1 MKNIEYILK
10 NLLLSLLLVFKG
22 KPNGPVKE
30 SFDENSKILF
40 IRLNRIGDAL
50 ISTPI
55 IHEIKKSLKSKIYL
69 LADRNN
75 IAAFTNNQ
83 DIDKLVLFNKGIKGF
98 FEVLKFIK
106 TEKID
111 TVVDLHDDVSTTVSF
126 LVALCAAQNKFGL
139 AKGNENI
146 YTRTIPRLDSKTNHV
161 VDRVMRISTLLNVHP
176 NKSGVKLYYYLDK
189 ASTEHADKFI
199 SERFKQHKLL
209 VGINISAGSD
219 ARFWGVDNF
228 KSLLNYL
235 STFDV
240 NILLLSS
247 PKDSEIAAE
256 IADSKYNYFYSN
268 EFSRFAA
275 VISRLDLLFTPDT
288 AAIHLASAFGVP
300 TFGVFV
306 KYNTD
311 DVIWSPYKT
320 KFDCVVTNNHN
331 LSTISIQQVIESLK
345 PFLES
350 ILLEHNAVK

>member
-1 MKNIEYILK
+1 MKKIEYILK
-10 NLLLSLLLVFKG
+10 NLLLSLLLLFKG
-22 KPNGPVKE
+22 KPNGAVKE
-30 SFDENSKILF
+30 SIDQSSKILF

-50 ISTPI
+50 ISTPL
-55 IHEIKKSLKSKIYL
+55 IHEIKKSLNCKIYL

-83 DIDKLVLFNKGIKGF
+83 DIDSLVLFNKGIKGF
-98 FEVLKFIK
+98 FEILKFIK
-106 TEKID
+106 TEQID

-126 LVALCAAQNKFGL
+126 LIALCSAQNKFGL
-139 AKGNENI
+139 AKGNDNI
-146 YTRTIPRLDSKTNHV
+146 YTRTVPRLDSKTNHV
-161 VDRVMRISTLLNVHP
+161 VDRVIRISELFNVHP
-176 NKSGVKLYYYLDK
+176 DRSKIKLYYYLDK

-199 SERFKQHKLL
+199 SEKFKQHKLL
-209 VGINISAGSD
+209 VGINISAGND
-219 ARFWGVDNF
+219 ARFWGIDNF
-228 KSLLNYL
+228 KGLLDYL

-256 IADSKYNYFYSN
+256 IAENKYNYFFSN

-288 AAIHLASAFGVP
+288 AAIHLASAFAVP

-311 DVIWSPYKT
+311 DVIWSPYNT

-331 LSTISIQQVIESLK
+331 LSTISVQQVIKSLK
-345 PFLES
+345 PFIES